1 MHSFATNAVIVSYLL
16 REKRLAFVATGAPA
30 AASATP
36 ASEHL
41 VAALQADLGQFGFA
55 LGGDVVAQLRGGDVD
70 ALKAFHAQLMPVAR
84 EAVGAHVK
92 YRPLF
97 KNFPHDVPD
106 SLDYLVRRII
116 GYIESF
122 AGAQGRNYSV
132 LSCGH
137 AVNHRLFDVS
147 KFGACPVCQRQVP
160 ELSGEQAEVR
170 PLAELTPFK
179 LLGAASAEDV
189 WAVFDNLA
197 RARTSLS
204 DSSKQFMAAVVAC
217 HAEEAARRLPQQMP
231 FKEVAAFIAGALLRH
246 GVPGALLQRFI
257 VTPTDVLRVAVALC
271 DGDVSLKEV
280 TRFKLANGQRQALMR
295 AFEALPQKE
304 AHVLE
309 EMLGYRGRWL
319 RLGEVL
325 HVGKFARRFPK
336 LAACFDAL
344 RNREASISTHASRVE
359 QLLVKGDLS
368 APAVRDQLLNAL
380 AQRPGELARKV
391 DALLARGLPEGE
403 VLGAL
408 QQVAANVSTTILLTM
423 LAHFRQRAQPAEFR
437 AFMPKGSM
445 AKLFIVEGDAR
456 AALPM
461 TARLGVLEVVEA
473 ELRRRFAE
481 RTPLGRVYVDEALE
495 GVLVPFSARSAS
507 TGLSPLTRG
516 SRVALTEGK
525 EFVRLFIHWK
535 ETREPTYTGTIDVD
549 LTCGLY
555 DGDWNRIDHLSWTN
569 ARSMGRSVHSGD
581 VRSASGPEGAAE
593 FIDLDRAALRHA
605 GVRYA
610 AMTVFSWTGQKFNTF
625 PCFAGF
631 MEREEPSSGHQF
643 EAKTVKHKFAVTG
656 EHVVAAPLVL
666 DLVTGEVVWADM
678 SLKGRDSYNCIENS
692 NGRTVALFKA
702 VLAMRE
708 QRVSLKELF
717 ELHGR
722 ARGTLVARRED
733 ADLVLDEAQMFAL
746 DEVVANWL

>member
-1 MHSFATNAVIVSYLL
+1 MHSFATNSVILSYLL
-16 REKRLAFVATGAPA
+16 REKRQVFVAPAVAEVATGARVSDNLIA
-30 AASATP
+30 A
-36 ASEHL
+36 
-41 VAALQADLGQFGFA
+41 VQADLGQFGFA
-55 LGGDVVAQLRGGDVD
+55 LDGSVVAQLRGVD
-70 ALKAFHAQLMPVAR
+70 ADTLKAFHAQLMPVAR

-106 SLDYLVRRII
+106 TRDYLVRRFI
-116 GYIESF
+116 GYIESIVGPF
-122 AGAQGRNYSV
+122 GADYTV

-137 AVNHRLFDVS
+137 VVNHRLFDLN
-147 KFGACPVCQRQVP
+147 KFGACPVCQHQVP
-160 ELSGEQAEVR
+160 ELASEQAGV
-170 PLAELTPFK
+170 PALSELTPFK
-179 LLGAASAEDV
+179 LLGAASPEDV
-189 WAVFDNLA
+189 WSVFVNVA

-204 DSSKQFMAAVVAC
+204 ESTKAFVAAVVSL
-217 HAEEAARRLPQQMP
+217 HAEEAARRLPEQMP
-231 FKEVAAFIAGALLRH
+231 FKENAAFIVGALLRQ

-257 VTPTDVLRVAVALC
+257 ATPTDVLRVAVALC

-280 TRFKLANGQRQALMR
+280 TRFKLSNGQRQSLMR

-304 AHVLE
+304 AHLLE
-309 EMLGYRGRWL
+309 EMRGYRGRWL

-336 LAACFDAL
+336 LSACFDTL
-344 RNREASISTHASRVE
+344 RNREASISTHAARVE
-359 QLLVKGDLS
+359 QLLVHGDLAAQS
-368 APAVRDQLLNAL
+368 VRDQLLAAL
-380 AQRPGELARKV
+380 SQRPGELARKV

-408 QQVAANVSTTILLTM
+408 HAVAPMVSTTILLTM
-423 LAHFRQRAQPAEFR
+423 LAHFRQRAVPAEFR

-445 AKLFIVEGDAR
+445 AKLFILDQDTR

-461 TARLGVLEVVEA
+461 TARLGVLEVVES

-481 RTPLGRVYVDEALE
+481 RAPLGRVYVDEALE
-495 GVLVPFSARSAS
+495 GVLVPFSLRSAS
-507 TGLSPLTRG
+507 TGLSPMTRG
-516 SRVALTEGK
+516 SRIALTEDK
-525 EFVRLFIHWK
+525 DFVRLFIHWK
-535 ETREPTYTGTIDVD
+535 ETADTGTIDVD

-555 DGDWNRIDHLSWTN
+555 DENWNRIDHLSWTN
-569 ARSMGRSVHSGD
+569 TRSMGRTVHSGD

-593 FIDLDRAALRHA
+593 FIDLDRAALLRA

-610 AMTVFSWTGQKFNTF
+610 AMTVFSWTGQKFSTF

-631 MEREEPSSGHQF
+631 MERDEPSKGAQF
-643 EAKTVKHKFAVTG
+643 EAKTVKHKFEVTG
-656 EHVVAAPLVL
+656 EHVVAAPVVL
-666 DLVTGEVVWADM
+666 DLATNEAVWADM
-678 SLKGRDSYNCIENS
+678 TLKGRDSYNCIENT

-717 ELHGR
+717 ELQAR
-722 ARGTLVARRED
+722 ARGELVARRED

-746 DEVVANWL
+746 DEVVSNWL